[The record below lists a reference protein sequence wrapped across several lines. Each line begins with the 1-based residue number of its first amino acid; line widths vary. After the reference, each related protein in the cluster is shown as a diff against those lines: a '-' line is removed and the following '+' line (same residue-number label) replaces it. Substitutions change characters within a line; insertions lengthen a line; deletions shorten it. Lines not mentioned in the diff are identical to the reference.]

1 MERPMWKEPEGS
13 LQPTVQEE
21 MNLTN
26 NYVSELENDS
36 PLVDLT

>member
-26 NYVSELENDS
+26 YMSELENDS